1 LTKDSEVVVGL
12 MIDVTPALSTIKS
25 TCRAAL
31 GRFGLINFTI
41 STGSHKCQKKHE
53 TWFESWINVE
63 YSISASF
70 PALSIFCS
78 NQCAAEAK
86 LNRKVSVQP
95 RSLPIFNSI
104 APANYTEK
112 HPPHFAKAFIT
123 TKPTRKKDAAQE
135 QVCCMK
141 MPSNAFAK

>member
-1 LTKDSEVVVGL
+1 
-12 MIDVTPALSTIKS
+12 MIDVTPALRTIKS

-53 TWFESWINVE
+53 TWLESWINVE

-70 PALSIFCS
+70 PALSISCS
-78 NQCAAEAK
+78 NQSAAEAK
-86 LNRKVSVQP
+86 LNRN
-95 RSLPIFNSI
+95 FNSN